1 MKRKLPIAIVLALLA
16 TVAQAQPIIIPPAE
30 PVEAGK
36 SIALRID
43 GLTTAQCD
51 AAVIQTNMPQ
61 AKAVYAHGPLGG
73 EWLYFRAESEGL
85 CTVVVQVPQPGL
97 DLIAMVSI
105 QVGKGGPPPPPPP
118 PLGERIVVVLY
129 QANKRTSDE
138 AALMN
143 ATEIETYMTDKGHT
157 YRAEDPDLTTG
168 DDKPSPFLAPF
179 VSAVEAKGLTY
190 PVLCVG
196 VESPEGVEVVSAE
209 AFPSDVAGVLA
220 AVKKGGG

>member
-1 MKRKLPIAIVLALLA
+1 MRPRNLLPLLLLFA

-30 PVEAGK
+30 PVSAGK

-51 AAVIQTNMPQ
+51 AAVIQTNMPE

-105 QVGKGGPPPPPPP
+105 QVGEGGPPPPPPP

-129 QANKRTSDE
+129 QAKQRTAAQ

-143 ATEIETYMTDKGHT
+143 ATEIDQYMTDKGHT
-157 YRAEDPDLTTG
+157 YRKEDPDLTTG
-168 DDKPSPFLAPF
+168 DDVLSTFLAPF
-179 VSAVEAKGLTY
+179 VARVKADKLTY

-196 VESPEGVEVVSAE
+196 VESSDGGVEVVSAE
-209 AFPSDVAGVLA
+209 AFPDSVAGVLD
-220 AVKKGGG
+220 VVRKGGG